1 MLLQIRRL
9 IKRFGGVVAVDSVD
23 LIFDSGTAIGI
34 IGPNGSGK
42 TTLFNLITGYHKSD
56 AGTIIYKDRDITGLK
71 PFQVA
76 RIGIGRTFQIPI
88 PFSKM
93 TLLENMLVPHMSE
106 SIKNIKRRAEE
117 LLEQFYLDHL
127 SAELAENLSG
137 GQLKLLEIARTLMRD
152 PDTILLD
159 ECVAGVNP
167 TIRSEIMG
175 HLKHL
180 RERGKT
186 LILIEHDMEWISEIS
201 EKVVVM
207 DFGRVIAQGTFS
219 EIYSDQR
226 VREAYLGR

>member
-1 MLLQIRRL
+1 M
-9 IKRFGGVVAVDSVD
+9 AVDSVD
-23 LIFDSGTAIGI
+23 LVFDSGTAVGI

-93 TLLENMLVPHMSE
+93 TLLENMLVPHMAE
-106 SIKNIKRRAEE
+106 SIKNIKKRAEE
-117 LLEQFYLDHL
+117 LLELFYLDHL

-152 PDTILLD
+152 PDTILFD

-167 TIRSEIMG
+167 TIRAEIMG

>member
-1 MLLQIRRL
+1 MLLQIRSL

-23 LIFDSGTAIGI
+23 LIFDSGTAVGI

-42 TTLFNLITGYHKSD
+42 TTLFNLITGYYKSD

-93 TLLENMLVPHMSE
+93 TLLENMLVPHISE
-106 SIKNIKRRAEE
+106 NIKNLKKRAEE

-127 SAELAENLSG
+127 STELAENLSG

-152 PDTILLD
+152 PDTILFD

-167 TIRSEIMG
+167 TIRAEIMG

-180 RERGKT
+180 RKRGKT

>member
-1 MLLQIRRL
+1 MLLQTKRL
-9 IKRFGGVVAVDSVD
+9 TKTFGGIVAVDSVD
-23 LIFDSGTAIGI
+23 LIFESGITIGI

-42 TTLFNLITGYHKSD
+42 TTLFNLITGYYKPD
-56 AGTIIYKDRDITGLK
+56 AGAIIYKNQEITGLK

-76 RIGIGRTFQIPI
+76 RIGIGRTFQIPV

-93 TLLENMLVPHMSE
+93 TVLENMLVPHMPSA
-106 SIKNIKRRAEE
+106 IKNIKHRAEE

-127 SAELAENLSG
+127 KDELAENLSG
-137 GQLKLLEIARTLMRD
+137 GQQKLLEIARTLTRD

-167 TIRSEIMG
+167 TIRAEIMG

-186 LILIEHDMEWISEIS
+186 LILIEHDMDWISEIS
-201 EKVVVM
+201 EKVIVM
-207 DFGRVIAQGTFS
+207 DFGEVIAQGTFS
-219 EIYSDQR
+219 EIYSNQR

>member
-1 MLLQIRRL
+1 MLLQIKSL
-9 IKRFGGVVAVDSVD
+9 TKKFGGISAVDGVD
-23 LIFDSGTAIGI
+23 LIFEPGMAIGI

-42 TTLFNLITGYHKSD
+42 TTLFNLITGYHKPD
-56 AGTIIYKDRDITGLK
+56 AGTIIYKDREITGLK

-76 RIGIGRTFQIPI
+76 RMGIGRTFQIPV

-93 TLLENMLVPHMSE
+93 TLLENMLVPHMPSAT
-106 SIKNIKRRAEE
+106 KNIKQRAEE

-127 SAELAENLSG
+127 RDELAENLSG
-137 GQLKLLEIARTLMRD
+137 GQQKLLEIARALMRE

-167 TIRSEIMG
+167 TIRAEIMG

-180 RERGKT
+180 RGRGKT
-186 LILIEHDMEWISEIS
+186 LILIEHDMDWISEIS

-207 DFGRVIAQGTFS
+207 DFGEVIAQGTFS
-219 EIYSDQR
+219 EIYSNQR

>member
-1 MLLQIRRL
+1 
-9 IKRFGGVVAVDSVD
+9 
-23 LIFDSGTAIGI
+23 
-34 IGPNGSGK
+34 
-42 TTLFNLITGYHKSD
+42 
-56 AGTIIYKDRDITGLK
+56 
-71 PFQVA
+71 VA

-93 TLLENMLVPHMSE
+93 TLLENMLVPHISE
-106 SIKNIKRRAEE
+106 NIKNLKKRAEE

-127 SAELAENLSG
+127 STELAENLSG

-152 PDTILLD
+152 PDTILFD

-167 TIRSEIMG
+167 TIRAEIMG

-180 RERGKT
+180 RKRGKT